1 MWRFFCEWTPE
12 PDMPFLTPHAALA
25 QALEARGYAEPTP
38 VQAEILAAEPG
49 RDLLVSAQTGSGK
62 TVAYGLAFADTLFA
76 GAGHLPPAGA
86 PLALIIA
93 PTRELAQQVHAEFT
107 WLYGEARA
115 RIVSCVG
122 GMDARSE
129 ARALARGAHIV
140 VGTPG
145 RLKDHLERRQLDPSQ
160 LRVAVLD
167 EADEMLDLGFRDELE
182 FILDATPAERRTLL
196 FSATIARD
204 IAMLARRYQK
214 DALRID
220 TVDRSQPHADIEYR
234 AMKIDPSQVEAAT
247 VNTLRLIDS
256 PAIIFC
262 ARRDGVRSM
271 ADALNA
277 RGFNAV
283 ALSGDLSQ
291 QERNNALQAVRDGRA
306 RVCVATDVAARGIDL
321 PELGLVI
328 HADLPTNKETLLHRS
343 GRTGRAGRKGICVL
357 IVPHSRRRKAEIL
370 LSAANLQ
377 ARWSTAP
384 SAQEIREQDRQRI
397 LNDAMIAEQTAEDDA
412 ALAYQ
417 MAERYGAEA
426 MAAAFIRLR
435 RQSLPTPAEIE
446 GARPGFEE
454 PRAGF
459 RERDRERERRPR
471 LEREGERA
479 DRGERGERS
488 ERPRPAFYENEGE
501 PMVWFRTS
509 VGRSK
514 KADPKWL
521 LPLICRL
528 GGVSKREVGAIR
540 ISDHETRFQINAEA
554 ADGFT
559 SALREAGD
567 NEIRIEQAD
576 GPPTQE
582 STRPRGD
589 FGRGRPPRRD
599 GDRFGGER
607 SGAERHAGER
617 HPGERPAGERPDFA
631 RKPRFAKG
639 EGGYPRSLRNRAKG

>member
-1 MWRFFCEWTPE
+1 MTRFFCWWILETN
-12 PDMPFLTPHAALA
+12 MPFPTPHAALA
-25 QALEARGYAEPTP
+25 QALEARGYSEPTS
-38 VQAEILAAEPG
+38 VQAAILAAEPG

-62 TVAYGLAFADTLFA
+62 TVAYGLAFAETLFA
-76 GAGHLPPAGA
+76 GAEQLPPAGA

-93 PTRELAQQVHAEFT
+93 PTRELAQQVHAELT
-107 WLYGEARA
+107 WLYAKAFA
-115 RIVSCVG
+115 RIVCCVG
-122 GMDARSE
+122 GMDARTE

-160 LRVAVLD
+160 LRVVVLD
-167 EADEMLDLGFRDELE
+167 EADEMLDLGFREELE
-182 FILDATPAERRTLL
+182 FILDAAPAERRTLL

-204 IAMLARRYQK
+204 IANMARRFQK

-234 AMKIDPSQVEAAT
+234 AMKIDPANIEAAT

-256 PAIIFC
+256 LAIIFC
-262 ARRDGVRSM
+262 ARRDGVRTM
-271 ADALNA
+271 TDALNA
-277 RGFNAV
+277 RGFSAV

-306 RVCVATDVAARGIDL
+306 RVCVATDVAARGLDL

-357 IVPHSRRRKAEIL
+357 MVAHSRRRRAEML
-370 LSAANLQ
+370 LATAGLQ

-384 SAQEIREQDRQRI
+384 SAAEIREQDQQRL
-397 LNDAMIAEQTAEDDA
+397 LNDAIISEPTAEDDA

-426 MAAAFIRLR
+426 MAAAFIRVR
-435 RQSLPTPAEIE
+435 RQSLPAPADIE

-459 RERDRERERRPR
+459 RERDQNRERAPRDYSERR
-471 LEREGERA
+471 ERSGERFE
-479 DRGERGERS
+479 RGPERSGERT
-488 ERPRPAFYENEGE
+488 PRPNFYENDGE

-509 VGRSK
+509 VGRNK

-528 GGVSKREVGAIR
+528 GAVTKKDVGAIR
-540 ISDHETRFQINAEA
+540 ITDSETRFQISAAASEA
-554 ADGFT
+554 FMT
-559 SALREAGD
+559 SVGESGD

-576 GPPTQE
+576 GPPTQD
-582 STRPRGD
+582 SARPPRGD
-589 FGRGRPPRRD
+589 FNRSSRPPRRD
-599 GDRFGGER
+599 GER
-607 SGAERHAGER
+607 SGGGDRPSYGAG
-617 HPGERPAGERPDFA
+617 
-631 RKPRFAKG
+631 KPRYGKSAD
-639 EGGYPRSLRNRAKG
+639 GGGHKSSMRSRAKG

>member
-1 MWRFFCEWTPE
+1 
-12 PDMPFLTPHAALA
+12 MPFSTPHAALA
-25 QALEARGYAEPTP
+25 EALAARGYTEPTQ

-62 TVAYGLAFADTLFA
+62 TVAYGLAFADSLFTA
-76 GAGHLPPAGA
+76 EDRLPPASA

-93 PTRELAQQVHAEFT
+93 PTRELAQQVHAELT
-107 WLYGEARA
+107 WLYGKAGARVVA
-115 RIVSCVG
+115 CVG

-129 ARALARGAHIV
+129 ARAMARGAHII

-145 RLKDHLERRQLDPSQ
+145 RLKDHLERGQLDPAR
-160 LRVAVLD
+160 LAVVVLD
-167 EADEMLDLGFRDELE
+167 EADEMLDLGFREELE
-182 FILDATPAERRTLL
+182 FILDATPADRRTLL
-196 FSATIARD
+196 FSATIARE

-234 AMKIDPSQVEAAT
+234 AMKIDASQVEAAT

-271 ADALNA
+271 AASLIA
-277 RGFNAV
+277 RGFTAV
-283 ALSGDLSQ
+283 ALSGELSQ
-291 QERNNALQAVRDGRA
+291 AERNNALAAIRDGRA

-343 GRTGRAGRKGICVL
+343 GRTGRAGRKGISVL
-357 IVPHSRRRKAEIL
+357 MVPHSRRRRAELL
-370 LSAANLQ
+370 LSSGGLQ

-384 SAQEIREQDRQRI
+384 SAEEIREQDRARI
-397 LNDAMIAEQTAEDDA
+397 LNDAIITEPTAEEDA

-435 RQSLPTPAEIE
+435 RLSLPTPCEID

-454 PRAGF
+454 PRAGGYK
-459 RERDRERERRPR
+459 ERDRDRR
-471 LEREGERA
+471 
-479 DRGERGERS
+479 DRPERGERFDRA
-488 ERPRPAFYENEGE
+488 ERPRAPAFEQSGE
-501 PMVWFRTS
+501 PMVWFRAA
-509 VGRSK
+509 VGRTK
-514 KADPKWL
+514 RADPKWL

-528 GGVSKREVGAIR
+528 GNVSKREVGAIR
-540 ISDHETRFQINAEA
+540 IQEYETRFQILAEA
-554 ADGFT
+554 AEGFMT
-559 SALREAGD
+559 ALRDAGE
-567 NEIRIEQAD
+567 NEIRIETAD
-576 GPPTQE
+576 GPPPREAGGSFRPRSEGGGYREGAPRGARPARRE
-582 STRPRGD
+582 STG
-589 FGRGRPPRRD
+589 
-599 GDRFGGER
+599 
-607 SGAERHAGER
+607 
-617 HPGERPAGERPDFA
+617 GERPAGDRAEPA
-631 RKPRFAKG
+631 RKPRFSRDGDA
-639 EGGYPRSLRNRAKG
+639 GGYKSRLRSRAKG

>member
-1 MWRFFCEWTPE
+1 
-12 PDMPFLTPHAALA
+12 MPFPTPHAPLA

-38 VQAEILAAEPG
+38 VQAAILAAETG

-62 TVAYGLAFADTLFA
+62 TVAYGLAFADSLF
-76 GAGHLPPAGA
+76 GEESRLPPAGA

-93 PTRELAQQVHAEFT
+93 PTRELAQQVHAELT
-107 WLYGEARA
+107 WLYAEAHA
-115 RIVSCVG
+115 RVVVCVG
-122 GMDARSE
+122 GMDARTE
-129 ARALARGAHIV
+129 ARALARGTHIV

-145 RLKDHLERRQLDPSQ
+145 RLKDHLERRQLDPSN
-160 LRVAVLD
+160 LRVVVLD
-167 EADEMLDLGFRDELE
+167 EADEMLDLGFREELE
-182 FILDATPAERRTLL
+182 FILDAAPAERRTLL

-204 IAMLARRYQK
+204 IAMLARRYQR

-234 AMKIDPSQVEAAT
+234 AMKIDARDAEAAT

-256 PAIIFC
+256 PALIFC
-262 ARRDGVRSM
+262 ARRDGVRAM
-271 ADALNA
+271 AESLNA
-277 RGFNAV
+277 RGFSTV
-283 ALSGDLSQ
+283 ALSGELSQ
-291 QERNNALQAVRDGRA
+291 QERNNALQAIRSGRA

-357 IVPHSRRRKAEIL
+357 LVPHSRRRRAEQML
-370 LSAANLQ
+370 AA
-377 ARWSTAP
+377 AGVAVRWSTAP
-384 SAQEIREQDRQRI
+384 SAQEIHEQDRARL
-397 LNDAMIAEQTAEDDA
+397 LNDAIIAEPTSDEDA

-435 RQSLPTPAEIE
+435 RQSLPVPAEIE

-454 PRAGF
+454 PRQGF
-459 RERDRERERRPR
+459 RERDRER
-471 LEREGERA
+471 REPVGRF
-479 DRGERGERS
+479 ERS
-488 ERPRPAFYENEGE
+488 ERPRAAFYENDGE

-528 GGVSKREVGAIR
+528 GGVTKKDVGAIR
-540 ISDHETRFQINAEA
+540 IADSETRFQITA
-554 ADGFT
+554 AAVQDFVA
-559 SALREAGD
+559 ALETAGE

-582 STRPRGD
+582 SARPRGD
-589 FGRGRPPRRD
+589 FARSRPPRRD
-599 GDRFGGER
+599 GRDGD
-607 SGAERHAGER
+607 
-617 HPGERPAGERPDFA
+617 RPDFA
-631 RKPRFAKG
+631 ARKARFAKPD
-639 EGGYPRSLRNRAKG
+639 GGLGRSIRSRAKG

>member
-1 MWRFFCEWTPE
+1 
-12 PDMPFLTPHAALA
+12 MPFPTPHAALA
-25 QALEARGYAEPTP
+25 QALEARGYSEPTS
-38 VQAEILAAEPG
+38 VQAAILAAEPG

-62 TVAYGLAFADTLFA
+62 TVAYGLAFAETLFA
-76 GAGHLPPAGA
+76 GAEHLPQAGA

-93 PTRELAQQVHAEFT
+93 PTRELAQQVHAELT
-107 WLYGEARA
+107 WLYAEARA

-122 GMDARSE
+122 GMDARTE

-145 RLKDHLERRQLDPSQ
+145 RLKDHLERRQLDSSQ
-160 LRVAVLD
+160 LRVVVLD
-167 EADEMLDLGFRDELE
+167 EADEMLDLGFREELE
-182 FILDATPAERRTLL
+182 FILDAAPAERRTLL
-196 FSATIARD
+196 FSATIARE
-204 IAMLARRYQK
+204 IANMARRFQK

-234 AMKIDPSQVEAAT
+234 AMKIDPSLVEAAT

-262 ARRDGVRSM
+262 ARRDGVRTM
-271 ADALNA
+271 TDALNA

-283 ALSGDLSQ
+283 ALSGELSQ

-306 RVCVATDVAARGIDL
+306 RVCVATDVAARGLDL

-357 IVPHSRRRKAEIL
+357 MVAHSRRRRAEMLINT
-370 LSAANLQ
+370 AGIT

-384 SAQEIREQDRQRI
+384 SAAEIREQDQQRL
-397 LNDAMIAEQTAEDDA
+397 LNDAIISEPTAEDDA

-426 MAAAFIRLR
+426 MAAAFIRVR
-435 RQSLPTPAEIE
+435 RQSLPAPADIE

-454 PRAGF
+454 ARPGF
-459 RERDRERERRPR
+459 RERDREKAPRDYSERRERNFDRAPDQGGEGPR
-471 LEREGERA
+471 A
-479 DRGERGERS
+479 N
-488 ERPRPAFYENEGE
+488 FYENAGE

-528 GGVSKREVGAIR
+528 GTVTKKDVGAIR
-540 ISDHETRFQINAEA
+540 ITDHETRFQISAAASEA
-554 ADGFT
+554 FMASVG
-559 SALREAGD
+559 EAGD
-567 NEIRIEQAD
+567 NEIRIEHAD
-576 GPPTQE
+576 GPPAAE
-582 STRPRGD
+582 SPRPRGD
-589 FGRGRPPRRD
+589 FNRSSRPPRRD
-599 GDRFGGER
+599 GDRP
-607 SGAERHAGER
+607 SGD
-617 HPGERPAGERPDFA
+617 RPDYAA
-631 RKPRFAKG
+631 RKPSFGKG
-639 EGGYPRSLRNRAKG
+639 PGAGGGYNRSVRTRAKG

>member
-1 MWRFFCEWTPE
+1 
-12 PDMPFLTPHAALA
+12 MPFPTPHAALA

-38 VQAEILAAEPG
+38 VQAEILAAETG

-62 TVAYGLAFADTLFA
+62 TVAYGLAFADSLFA
-76 GAGHLPPAGA
+76 GEERLPPAAA

-93 PTRELAQQVHAEFT
+93 PTRELAQQVHAELT
-107 WLYGEARA
+107 WLYAEAQA
-115 RIVSCVG
+115 RVVACVG

-129 ARALARGAHIV
+129 ARALSRGAHIV

-145 RLKDHLERRQLDPSQ
+145 RLKDHLERGQLDPSA
-160 LRVAVLD
+160 LRVVVLD
-167 EADEMLDLGFRDELE
+167 EADEMLDLGFREELE
-182 FILDATPAERRTLL
+182 FILDAAPAERRTLL

-204 IAMLARRYQK
+204 IAQLARRYQR

-220 TVDRSQPHADIEYR
+220 TVDRRQPHADIEYR
-234 AMKIDPSQVEAAT
+234 AMKINGHETEAAV
-247 VNTLRLIDS
+247 VNTLRLIDA
-256 PAIIFC
+256 PTIIFC
-262 ARRDGVRSM
+262 ARRDGVRSL
-271 ADALNA
+271 AEALTR
-277 RGFNAV
+277 RGFTSV
-283 ALSGDLSQ
+283 ALSGELSQ
-291 QERNNALQAVRDGRA
+291 QERNNALAAVREGRA

-343 GRTGRAGRKGICVL
+343 GRTGRAGRKGISVL
-357 IVPHSRRRKAEIL
+357 LVPHSRRRKAEML
-370 LSAANLQ
+370 LATAGLQ

-384 SAQEIREQDRQRI
+384 SAEEIREQDRARI
-397 LNDAMIAEQTAEDDA
+397 LNDAIIAEPTSDEDA

-426 MAAAFIRLR
+426 LAAAFIRLR
-435 RQSLPTPAEIE
+435 RQSFPAPCEID

-454 PRAGF
+454 TRAAEPRGYK
-459 RERDRERERRPR
+459 ERDRT
-471 LEREGERA
+471 
-479 DRGERGERS
+479 RGERFERGGERS
-488 ERPRPAFYENEGE
+488 ERTPRPAFYENEGE

-540 ISDHETRFQINAEA
+540 ITDHETRFQIKADAVEDFNA
-554 ADGFT
+554 
-559 SALREAGD
+559 ALRDAGE

-576 GPPTQE
+576 GPPAAQDGF
-582 STRPRGD
+582 RPRGD
-589 FGRGRPPRRD
+589 FQRTRPPRRD
-599 GDRFGGER
+599 GDR
-607 SGAERHAGER
+607 
-617 HPGERPAGERPDFA
+617 PDFAA
-631 RKPRFAKG
+631 RKPRYGKAA
-639 EGGYPRSLRNRAKG
+639 EGGAPRSFRSRAKG

>member
-1 MWRFFCEWTPE
+1 
-12 PDMPFLTPHAALA
+12 MPFQTTHAALA
-25 QALEARGYAEPTP
+25 QALAARGYAEPTP

-76 GAGHLPPAGA
+76 GAESLPPAGA

-93 PTRELAQQVHAEFT
+93 PTRELAQQVQAEFA
-107 WLYGEARA
+107 WLYAEARA

-122 GMDARSE
+122 GMDARTE

-145 RLKDHLERRQLDPSQ
+145 RLKDHIERRQLDPSH
-160 LRVAVLD
+160 LRVVVLD
-167 EADEMLDLGFRDELE
+167 EADEMLDLGFREELE

-204 IAMLARRYQK
+204 IATLARRYQQN
-214 DALRID
+214 ALRID
-220 TVDRSQPHADIEYR
+220 TVDRSQPHTDIEYR
-234 AMKIDPSQVEAAT
+234 AMKIDPAQVEAAT

-262 ARRDGVRSM
+262 ARRDGVRVM

-343 GRTGRAGRKGICVL
+343 GRTGRAGRKGVSVL
-357 IVPHSRRRKAEIL
+357 MVPFSRRRRAEML
-370 LSAANLQ
+370 LGAAGLS

-384 SAQEIREQDRQRI
+384 SAQEIREQDRERI
-397 LNDAMIAEQTAEDDA
+397 LNDALIREQTAEEDA

-426 MAAAFIRLR
+426 LAAAFIRLR
-435 RQSLPTPAEIE
+435 RQSLPAPVEIE

-454 PRAGF
+454 ARPAEPRGYK
-459 RERDRERERRPR
+459 ERDRERRERF
-471 LEREGERA
+471 
-479 DRGERGERS
+479 DRGERS
-488 ERPRPAFYENEGE
+488 ERPRPVAYENSGE
-501 PMVWFRTS
+501 PMTWFSAS

-540 ISDHETRFQINAEA
+540 IQDHETRFQILAEA
-554 ADGFT
+554 ADSFIT
-559 SALREAGD
+559 TVRESD
-567 NEIRIEQAD
+567 DREVRIERAD
-576 GPPTQE
+576 GPPAQE
-582 STRPRGD
+582 SGRPRGD
-589 FGRGRPPRRD
+589 FARPSRSPRRD
-599 GDRFGGER
+599 GDRPGGDRFGGD
-607 SGAERHAGER
+607 
-617 HPGERPAGERPDFA
+617 RPDFA

-639 EGGYPRSLRNRAKG
+639 KSEGGERRSFRSRAKG

>member
-1 MWRFFCEWTPE
+1 
-12 PDMPFLTPHAALA
+12 MPFPTPHAALA
-25 QALEARGYAEPTP
+25 QALEARGYSEPTS
-38 VQAEILAAEPG
+38 VQAAILAAEPG

-62 TVAYGLAFADTLFA
+62 TVAYGLAFAETLFA
-76 GAGHLPPAGA
+76 GAEHLPPAGP

-93 PTRELAQQVHAEFT
+93 PTRELAQQVHAELT
-107 WLYGEARA
+107 WLYAEARA

-122 GMDARSE
+122 GMDARTE

-160 LRVAVLD
+160 LRVVVLD
-167 EADEMLDLGFRDELE
+167 EADEMLDLGFREELE
-182 FILDATPAERRTLL
+182 FILDAAPAERRTLL
-196 FSATIARD
+196 FSATIARE
-204 IAMLARRYQK
+204 IANMARRFQQN
-214 DALRID
+214 ALRID

-234 AMKIDPSQVEAAT
+234 AMKIDPSAIEAAT

-262 ARRDGVRSM
+262 ARRDGVRTM
-271 ADALNA
+271 TDALNA
-277 RGFNAV
+277 RGFSAV
-283 ALSGDLSQ
+283 ALSGELSQ

-306 RVCVATDVAARGIDL
+306 RVCVATDVAARGLDL

-357 IVPHSRRRKAEIL
+357 MVAHSRRRRAEMLINT
-370 LSAANLQ
+370 AGIT

-384 SAQEIREQDRQRI
+384 SAAEIREQDQQRL
-397 LNDAMIAEQTAEDDA
+397 LNDPIIAEPTAEDDA

-426 MAAAFIRLR
+426 MAAAFIRVR
-435 RQSLPTPAEIE
+435 RQSLPAPADIE
-446 GARPGFEE
+446 GARAGFEE

-459 RERDRERERRPR
+459 RERDQSRERAPRDYSERR
-471 LEREGERA
+471 ERPF
-479 DRGERGERS
+479 ERGS
-488 ERPRPAFYENEGE
+488 DQGGERPRANFYENDGE

-509 VGRSK
+509 VGRNK

-528 GGVSKREVGAIR
+528 GAVTKKDVGAIR
-540 ISDHETRFQINAEA
+540 ITDSETRFQISAAASEA
-554 ADGFT
+554 FMT
-559 SALREAGD
+559 SVGEAGD

-576 GPPTQE
+576 GPPTQD
-582 STRPRGD
+582 SARPPRGD
-589 FGRGRPPRRD
+589 FNRSSRPPRRE
-599 GDRFGGER
+599 GER
-607 SGAERHAGER
+607 SGGDRPSYG
-617 HPGERPAGERPDFA
+617 PG
-631 RKPRFAKG
+631 KPRFGKPDG
-639 EGGYPRSLRNRAKG
+639 GGYNKSVRTRAKG

>member
-1 MWRFFCEWTPE
+1 MTRFFRWWIPE
-12 PDMPFLTPHAALA
+12 TNMPFPTPHATLA
-25 QALEARGYAEPTP
+25 QALEARGYSEPTS
-38 VQAEILAAEPG
+38 VQAAILTAEPG

-62 TVAYGLAFADTLFA
+62 TVAYGLAFAETLFA
-76 GAGHLPPAGA
+76 GAEHLPPAGP

-93 PTRELAQQVHAEFT
+93 PTRELAQQVHTELT
-107 WLYGEARA
+107 WLYAEARA
-115 RIVSCVG
+115 RIVVCVG
-122 GMDARSE
+122 GMDARTE
-129 ARALARGAHIV
+129 ARALSRGAHIV

-160 LRVAVLD
+160 LRVVVLD
-167 EADEMLDLGFRDELE
+167 EADEMLDLGFREELE
-182 FILDATPAERRTLL
+182 FILDAAPAERRTLL

-204 IAMLARRYQK
+204 IAMLARKFQK

-262 ARRDGVRSM
+262 ARRDGVRTM

-277 RGFNAV
+277 RGFSAV

-306 RVCVATDVAARGIDL
+306 RVCVATDVAARGLDL

-357 IVPHSRRRKAEIL
+357 MVAHSRRRRAEMLIS
-370 LSAANLQ
+370 SAGIT

-384 SAQEIREQDRQRI
+384 SAAEIREQDQQRL
-397 LNDAMIAEQTAEDDA
+397 LNDAIIAEPTSQEDA

-426 MAAAFIRLR
+426 MAAAFIRVR
-435 RQSLPTPAEIE
+435 RQSLPAPADIE

-454 PRAGF
+454 PRASSGP
-459 RERDRERERRPR
+459 RDRAPREYAERRDR
-471 LEREGERA
+471 FERSN
-479 DRGERGERS
+479 DRGPATGADQA
-488 ERPRPAFYENEGE
+488 PRPNFYENDGE

-509 VGRSK
+509 VGRAK

-540 ISDHETRFQINAEA
+540 ITDHETRFQIA
-554 ADGFT
+554 AAAVDSFVSSVG
-559 SALREAGD
+559 EAGD
-567 NEIRIEQAD
+567 NEIRIERAD

-582 STRPRGD
+582 SPRPRGD
-589 FGRGRPPRRD
+589 FNRSSRPPRRD
-599 GDRFGGER
+599 GDR
-607 SGAERHAGER
+607 
-617 HPGERPAGERPDFA
+617 PDFA
-631 RKPRFAKG
+631 ARKKPSFVKSDG
-639 EGGYPRSLRNRAKG
+639 PRSFRNRAKG